1 MVNSLVREKIHE
13 IIDSTKLPC
22 NIWCLRIS
30 YLCPQHRGIKTKV
43 HGPSV
48 LLATG
53 PPIGPRE
60 QGSGYPRAF
69 QQQVAAKGKQR
80 SLLVVHCLS
89 AIYHHFSPWKKAT
102 SISSLIYYIDVG
114 LNLIWILFFRFRTLL
129 LIYILDYSDILPFA
143 VHPLFAVAVL
153 SLIQAKVPR
162 PARKC

>member
-1 MVNSLVREKIHE
+1 MMSPYFVPL
-13 IIDSTKLPC
+13 STTPGDQNKSTRT
-22 NIWCLRIS
+22 ISTIS
-30 YLCPQHRGIKTKV
+30 YRPTDWPTGARIGISAGV
-43 HGPSV
+43 P
-48 LLATG
+48 AA
-53 PPIGPRE
+53 
-60 QGSGYPRAF
+60 SGR
-69 QQQVAAKGKQR
+69 KGQAEVFAGR
-80 SLLVVHCLS
+80 PLPVSDLS
-89 AIYHHFSPWKKAT
+89 SFLPLKKAT